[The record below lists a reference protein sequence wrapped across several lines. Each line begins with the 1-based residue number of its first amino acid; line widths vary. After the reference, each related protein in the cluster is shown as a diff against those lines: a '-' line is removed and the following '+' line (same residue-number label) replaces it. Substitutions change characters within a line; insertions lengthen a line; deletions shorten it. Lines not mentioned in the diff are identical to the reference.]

1 MHGEKDVVVTTSDQL
16 AEITCCDE
24 PVKAK
29 TGFNNLIIFVCV
41 WDINS
46 NIEILKS

>member
-24 PVKAK
+24 PVKGK
-29 TGFNNLIIFVCV
+29 TRFNYICV
-41 WDINS
+41 GYDINCT
-46 NIEILKS
+46 IEMRKS